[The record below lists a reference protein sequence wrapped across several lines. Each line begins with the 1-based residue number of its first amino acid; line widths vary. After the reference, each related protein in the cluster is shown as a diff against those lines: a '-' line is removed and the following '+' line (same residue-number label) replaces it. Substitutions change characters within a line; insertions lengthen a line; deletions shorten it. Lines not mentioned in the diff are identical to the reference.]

1 MKKFIPVILVL
12 LLTITTTA
20 CSSSFGA
27 GEAKKGKSNSFD
39 LGKPA
44 TATFETRNG
53 DEKENVTI
61 TVDEVKRGEEAFD
74 FLKSK
79 MSGMWTVAEQEEPY
93 EYAIAKIT
101 FTLNSY
107 ENADNSKTK
116 KAQTFYP
123 TSSAGERYP
132 GLLLG
137 TMWYNDTDFPR
148 LTDHEFAVGDTFTGY
163 EVLIIDKNESKPMLT
178 YRNFL
183 QDNSDGFWFN
193 LYN

>member
-1 MKKFIPVILVL
+1 MKRLATGILIL
-12 LLTITTTA
+12 LLAVAATA
-20 CSSSFGA
+20 CSSPLGSS
-27 GEAKKGKSNSFD
+27 ETKKGESNPVS
-39 LGKPA
+39 LGSPA
-44 TATFETRNG
+44 TATFETKNG

-61 TVDEVKRGEEAFD
+61 TVVEVKRGDEAFN

-79 MSGMWTVAEQEEPY
+79 MTGMWTVAEQKAPY

-107 ENADNSKTK
+107 ENTDKSKTK

-132 GLLLG
+132 NLLLG
-137 TMWYNDTDFPR
+137 TMWYNDTDFPQ
-148 LTDHEFAVGDTFTGY
+148 LTDHEFAVGETFTGY
-163 EVLIIDKNESKPMLT
+163 EVLVVDKNEPKSMLT

-183 QDNSDGFWFN
+183 QDGSDGLWFN
-193 LYN
+193 LYK